1 MKTKFIKI
9 ITLVFM
15 LVFQVSIAQ
24 DSVAGTVTD
33 AEGIPLP
40 GATVNVQGT
49 STGVSTDFDGN
60 YKINATQGETLVFS
74 FVGYVEQTVTV
85 DGTTINVSL
94 VTESSLDEVV
104 VVAYGTQSKASLTG
118 SVSVIGAE
126 QIENSTFSNPAKSL
140 EGLVSGLR
148 VVQSNAVPGAS
159 PTIRIRGFGS
169 INASNSPLIVLDG
182 VPYSGSLNNINPQ
195 DIESTSVL
203 KDASSTS
210 VYGSKASNGVLL
222 ITTKKGKKNR
232 KPTIIV
238 DSKLGVTQRGTK
250 EYNIMET
257 PQEYYETYHSVLA
270 NSYYYNADADRNPVT
285 KDAAMQLATNNLVSK
300 LGYNLYDVADTSLI
314 DPATG
319 KLNPAARLQ
328 VEDYWDDALFRDNA
342 DFISTNLNI
351 SGGSENI
358 DYYFSLGHEDN
369 NGYTIK
375 SNFKR
380 NTTRLKVSS
389 SDIANFVTL
398 DGDISFASSKSRA
411 VPSTLSGSTPT
422 TFYQNSFSWTR
433 RIAPIFP
440 VFKYDQNWSPV
451 LDPNNPSGFAYDF
464 GQPQIFAD
472 GSQRGPRQYA
482 VGEHPLAVIENTI
495 ETTKREA
502 LNVGL
507 RAKFDL
513 PYGIKF
519 EYAASYLSES
529 DSDTDFTMPGAGAF
543 AASNNG
549 LLTNGVNNFS
559 AFTNQQLLTW
569 KNDDDKH
576 LFVVL
581 LGLESYV
588 QKFTILSLY
597 KRNLIGDFSPVLD
610 NSSVYGSASNYNTK
624 YVTEGYFSRFIYGLD
639 DTYYVNLTGRY
650 DASSVFHPDERWGV
664 FWSAGASWIM
674 SNEDFFKGIS
684 AVDYAKFSVNY
695 GSTGNDRIFYPGGG
709 RNYVAYENQY
719 QISENNGQL
728 AQELFSLGSK
738 DITWEK
744 SSTLN
749 ISLEANLFE
758 KLNLSLAYYTKETE
772 DLLFNNPIPLSTG
785 QATRPENFG
794 TMTNSGVEA
803 EVILKAIEANDLTL
817 TLNANLST
825 LKNEINE
832 LPRDSINSGNFRRV
846 VGKSIYDYYTVKSAG
861 VNAENGNAQYYTIDS
876 LGDQVITE
884 DHDEAVS
891 NGRMFLDKTAI
902 PDFFGGFGAN
912 LEYKDFYLNLQF
924 AYQVGG
930 YGVDNE
936 YFRLLGQRTEVT
948 NFPDYDKTWT
958 FDNTT
963 ADLPRVDPLQSDQY
977 AFSDRYLT
985 SLSYLSLNNINFG
998 YTIKNETLK
1007 SRNINSVR
1015 VYGVVNNAFLLS
1027 SARQGYDP
1035 RLSLIGSS
1043 AGEYSMNRTVSL
1055 GLNINLN

>member
-1 MKTKFIKI
+1 
-9 ITLVFM
+9 
-15 LVFQVSIAQ
+15 
-24 DSVAGTVTD
+24 
-33 AEGIPLP
+33 
-40 GATVNVQGT
+40 
-49 STGVSTDFDGN
+49 
-60 YKINATQGETLVFS
+60 
-74 FVGYVEQTVTV
+74 
-85 DGTTINVSL
+85 
-94 VTESSLDEVV
+94 
-104 VVAYGTQSKASLTG
+104 
-118 SVSVIGAE
+118 
-126 QIENSTFSNPAKSL
+126 
-140 EGLVSGLR
+140 
-148 VVQSNAVPGAS
+148 
-159 PTIRIRGFGS
+159 
-169 INASNSPLIVLDG
+169 
-182 VPYSGSLNNINPQ
+182 
-195 DIESTSVL
+195 
-203 KDASSTS
+203 
-210 VYGSKASNGVLL
+210 
-222 ITTKKGKKNR
+222 
-232 KPTIIV
+232 
-238 DSKLGVTQRGTK
+238 
-250 EYNIMET
+250 
-257 PQEYYETYHSVLA
+257 
-270 NSYYYNADADRNPVT
+270 
-285 KDAAMQLATNNLVSK
+285 
-300 LGYNLYDVADTSLI
+300 
-314 DPATG
+314 
-319 KLNPAARLQ
+319 
-328 VEDYWDDALFRDNA
+328 
-342 DFISTNLNI
+342 
-351 SGGSENI
+351 
-358 DYYFSLGHEDN
+358 
-369 NGYTIK
+369 
-375 SNFKR
+375 
-380 NTTRLKVSS
+380 
-389 SDIANFVTL
+389 
-398 DGDISFASSKSRA
+398 
-411 VPSTLSGSTPT
+411 
-422 TFYQNSFSWTR
+422 
-433 RIAPIFP
+433 
-440 VFKYDQNWSPV
+440 
-451 LDPNNPSGFAYDF
+451 
-464 GQPQIFAD
+464 
-472 GSQRGPRQYA
+472 
-482 VGEHPLAVIENTI
+482 
-495 ETTKREA
+495 
-502 LNVGL
+502 
-507 RAKFDL
+507 
-513 PYGIKF
+513 
-519 EYAASYLSES
+519 
-529 DSDTDFTMPGAGAF
+529 
-543 AASNNG
+543 
-549 LLTNGVNNFS
+549 
-559 AFTNQQLLTW
+559 
-569 KNDDDKH
+569 
-576 LFVVL
+576 
-581 LGLESYV
+581 
-588 QKFTILSLY
+588 
-597 KRNLIGDFSPVLD
+597 
-610 NSSVYGSASNYNTK
+610 
-624 YVTEGYFSRFIYGLD
+624 
-639 DTYYVNLTGRY
+639 
-650 DASSVFHPDERWGV
+650 
-664 FWSAGASWIM
+664 M

-803 EVILKAIEANDLTL
+803 EVSLKAIEANDFTL

-861 VNAENGNAQYYTIDS
+861 VNSENGNAQYYTIDS

-998 YTIKNETLK
+998 YTIKNENLK

-1043 AGEYSMNRTVSL
+1043 AGEYSMNRTVSI